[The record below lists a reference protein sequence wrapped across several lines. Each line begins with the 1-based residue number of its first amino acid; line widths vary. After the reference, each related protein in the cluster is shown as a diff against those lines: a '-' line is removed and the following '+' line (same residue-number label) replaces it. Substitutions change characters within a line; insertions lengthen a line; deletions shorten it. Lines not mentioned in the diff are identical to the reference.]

1 MGPGM
6 VAVFERPPPWGRQ
19 GYFPVYNFEHQC
31 QPLLASTRGSHQGC
45 PVRLLCRGAMLSFAT
60 MQAISPF
67 NCLSCARYVLRG
79 PRIKVTD
86 RRPGRCKS
94 SHVDLQPH
102 EARKPSPPFRKS
114 DVRERA
120 EKGRENGCTN
130 VSIIS
135 VARRAATVINGTR
148 WDLHLTGRVVP
159 RHNVVPCVYGAR
171 SHSVAVFVMPSAPT
185 RMLKGTMFCLGNV
198 LREPKVRQIRRRF
211 RGISVAQ

>member
-1 MGPGM
+1 MIERHDRVEPFIFVAWQFRSTAWPRENSLTTAVTGGEWCLLLTRRAMGPGM

-102 EARKPSPPFRKS
+102 EARKPRWVSSPRL
-114 DVRERA
+114 A
-120 EKGRENGCTN
+120 E
-130 VSIIS
+130 
-135 VARRAATVINGTR
+135 
-148 WDLHLTGRVVP
+148 
-159 RHNVVPCVYGAR
+159 
-171 SHSVAVFVMPSAPT
+171 SH
-185 RMLKGTMFCLGNV
+185 
-198 LREPKVRQIRRRF
+198 
-211 RGISVAQ
+211 